1 MLTFKGS
8 LKEVIF
14 LPRIEILLRN
24 DGTIKSEGID
34 FIGDACE
41 EAMSFMDE
49 LFGEAEETTQKD
61 EYWDRVPDKELLM
74 ESS

>member
-1 MLTFKGS
+1 LA
-8 LKEVIF
+8 
-14 LPRIEILLRN
+14 RIVVNLMN
-24 DGTIKSEGID
+24 DGTIKAEGVD
-34 FIGDACE
+34 FVGKACE
-41 EAMSFMDE
+41 EAMAFMDE